1 MKKLTCVVLTI
12 IVILSSCSYALAND
26 NSENNI
32 QQIDNNSNQSVEIND
47 MKKNI
52 DDNNNIN
59 GEISPMYM
67 GDAYRVIPT
76 IGVNVR
82 QGPGIEYN
90 KIGVFA
96 YNTIVYEIDFA
107 QQDTNGEWWQLVSNS
122 NGSIEGWVKSEYL
135 EIISN

>member
-1 MKKLTCVVLTI
+1 MKKLTFVLLTI
-12 IVILSSCSYALAND
+12 ILILSSCSYALAND

-32 QQIDNNSNQSVEIND
+32 QQIDNNSNQSVKIND
-47 MKKNI
+47 TEKNI
-52 DDNNNIN
+52 DENNNIN
-59 GEISPMYM
+59 REISPMYV

-82 QGPGIEYN
+82 QGPGTECN
-90 KIGVFA
+90 KIGAFV

-107 QQDTNGEWWQLVSNS
+107 QKDTNGEWWQLVSNS
-122 NGSIEGWVKSEYL
+122 NGSLKGWVKSEYL